1 MCLFRVLALSQVMPA
16 AYRAVQLQPNAFVPS
31 GPKSRQ
37 PMNIEATHYG
47 KHMLDLALETEL
59 GICPPEW
66 STTSQMNDTRP
77 NGRSMFDARHVG
89 SPMGRAR
96 GGHAMEWDP
105 TGVAANRG
113 KLAKAINKD
122 SAFFAA
128 DMADETAAA
137 EKSAD
142 LNKYGNNT
150 NFSSF
155 DDNSMM
161 LAQMSK
167 LQRKQMDKDGDGNL
181 DAAEL
186 AAHGFH
192 GMK

>member
-1 MCLFRVLALSQVMPA
+1 MIA
-16 AYRAVQLQPNAFVPS
+16 
-31 GPKSRQ
+31 
-37 PMNIEATHYG
+37 
-47 KHMLDLALETEL
+47 
-59 GICPPEW
+59 
-66 STTSQMNDTRP
+66 
-77 NGRSMFDARHVG
+77 DARG
-89 SPMGRAR
+89 
-96 GGHAMEWDP
+96 MEF
-105 TGVAANRG
+105 ASG
-113 KLAKAINKD
+113 KLTKAVNMD
-122 SAFFAA
+122 SDFFAA